1 MNTDPL
7 LVRHAAGEYPVHV
20 VPGLLATA
28 GDLVNRY
35 LPDRRLAVIADAT
48 VASLYQTPFEKRVDL
63 ILTFPPGEA
72 SKTRDEWARLTDQLL
87 TAGFGRDSGIVALG
101 GGVTGDLAGFVAATY
116 LRGVPFVQ
124 VPTTLLAMVDA
135 SVGGKT
141 GVDTGAGKNLVG
153 AFHQP
158 AAVLA
163 DPRVLTTLS
172 EGDFRAGLAE
182 AVKHALMTDALHFA
196 WLETNA
202 ASLAGREP
210 DAVTALVRRSVA
222 IKAAV
227 VAEDERELGRRAIL
241 NAGHTVGHAL
251 EQASGY
257 RLSHGDAVA
266 LGLVAE
272 ARLAAEMGVAEPAL
286 ADRITAL
293 LGALGLPTRL
303 PQALPAG
310 LLSQALRRD
319 KKNRGAQVRCA
330 LAAAAGQPAR
340 DGAGWTTG
348 VEMDRILAA
357 IGGLVS

>member
-1 MNTDPL
+1 MTTDPL
-7 LVRHAAGEYPVHV
+7 LVRHTAGEYPVHV
-20 VPGLLATA
+20 VPGLLGTA

-48 VASLYQTPFEKRVDL
+48 VAALYQAPFERRVDL

-72 SKTRDEWARLTDQLL
+72 SKSRDEWARLTDQLL
-87 TAGFGRDSGIVALG
+87 TADFGRDSGIVALG
-101 GGVTGDLAGFVAATY
+101 GGVAGDLAGFVAATY

-158 AAVLA
+158 QAVLA

-172 EGDFRAGLAE
+172 DADFRAGLAE
-182 AVKHALMTDALHFA
+182 AVKHAIMTDAAHFA
-196 WLETNA
+196 WLESNA
-202 ASLAGREP
+202 ASLVSRDP
-210 DAVTALVRRSVA
+210 TVVTALVRRSVA

-227 VAEDERELGRRAIL
+227 VAGDEQEQGRRAIL

-251 EQASGY
+251 EQVSGY
-257 RLSHGDAVA
+257 RLSHGEAVA

-272 ARLAAEMGVAEPAL
+272 ARLAVELGVANDALPARV
-286 ADRITAL
+286 AGL
-293 LGALGLPTRL
+293 LDALGLPTRL
-303 PQALPAG
+303 AEPLPAEQ
-310 LLSQALRRD
+310 LAAALRQD
-319 KKNRGAQVRCA
+319 KKNRAAQIRCA
-330 LAAAAGQPAR
+330 LPARLGEPAR
-340 DGAGWTTG
+340 DEERWTTG
-348 VEMDRILAA
+348 VPMDRILAA
-357 IGGLVS
+357 IAGLA